1 MMIKDILYRY
11 FEPQFVRFV
20 LVAILNTA
28 FGWCVYAALL
38 WFINLFH
45 IPNPYVLAS
54 LFGYIIGIL
63 FNFTTYSRLVFKDKN
78 KKLIFRFIMVYV
90 ICWLCNSFGI
100 WLLEKCHI
108 NNYLAGA
115 ITAIPVGFLGYV
127 LNSIF
132 VFKKKA
138 KFLNLNRKKQK
149 EGSFDENLEEQAE
162 IVADELT
169 EE

>member
-1 MMIKDILYRY
+1 MIKDILYRY

-108 NNYLAGA
+108 DNYLAGA

-138 KFLNLNRKKQK
+138 KFFNFNRKKQI
-149 EGSFDENLEEQAE
+149 EGSSDENLEEQVE
-162 IVADELT
+162 IVADELS

>member
-1 MMIKDILYRY
+1 MIKDFLHRY

-38 WFINLFH
+38 WVINLFH
-45 IPNPYVLAS
+45 IPNPYVIAS
-54 LFGYIIGIL
+54 LLGYAVGIL
-63 FNFTTYSRLVFKDKN
+63 FNFTTYSALVFKN
-78 KKLIFRFIMVYV
+78 RSKKLIFRFVMVYV
-90 ICWLCNSFGI
+90 VCWLCNSFGI

-115 ITAIPVGFLGYV
+115 ITAIPIGFLGYV
-127 LNSIF
+127 LNSLF

-138 KFLNLNRKKQK
+138 KFLNLDRKKRT
-149 EGSFDENLEEQAE
+149 EDQAE
-162 IVADELT
+162 EHEVSE
-169 EE
+169 

>member
-1 MMIKDILYRY
+1 MIKEFLHRY
-11 FEPQFVRFV
+11 IDPQFIRFV

-38 WFINLFH
+38 WVINLFH

-54 LFGYIIGIL
+54 LIGYIIGIL
-63 FNFTTYSRLVFKDKN
+63 FNFTTYSKLVFNNKDKR
-78 KKLIFRFIMVYV
+78 LLFRFIMVYV
-90 ICWLCNSFGI
+90 VCWICNSFGI

-127 LNSIF
+127 LNSVF
-132 VFKKKA
+132 VFNKKP
-138 KFLNLNRKKQK
+138 KFLNLNRKKK
-149 EGSFDENLEEQAE
+149 SENPEQ
-162 IVADELT
+162 
-169 EE
+169 

>member
-1 MMIKDILYRY
+1 MIKDFLHRY
-11 FEPQFVRFV
+11 FEPQFIRFV

-38 WFINLFH
+38 WLIKLTP

-54 LFGYIIGIL
+54 LLGYIIGIM
-63 FNFTTYSRLVFKDKN
+63 FNFTTYSALVFKDRN

-90 ICWLCNSFGI
+90 VCWICNSLGI
-100 WLLEKCHI
+100 ALLEHWHI

-132 VFKKKA
+132 VYKKKA
-138 KFLNLNRKKQK
+138 KFLNLNRKKKQGK
-149 EGSFDENLEEQAE
+149 CSDVNLEEK
-162 IVADELT
+162 
-169 EE
+169 EETVENKVPEE

>member
-1 MMIKDILYRY
+1 MIRDFLKRFFD
-11 FEPQFVRFV
+11 PQFIRFV

-45 IPNPYVLAS
+45 IPNPYILAS
-54 LFGYIIGIL
+54 LIGYVIGIL
-63 FNFTTYSRLVFKDKN
+63 FNFTTYSKLVFGN
-78 KKLIFRFIMVYV
+78 KKKSLLFKFVMVYV
-90 ICWLCNSFGI
+90 VCWICNSFGI
-100 WLLEKCHI
+100 GLLERLHV

-132 VFKKKA
+132 VFKKQP
-138 KFLNLNRKKQK
+138 KFLNLKKKQNPEDSK
-149 EGSFDENLEEQAE
+149 QEGSEQ
-162 IVADELT
+162 
-169 EE
+169 

>member
-1 MMIKDILYRY
+1 MIKDFLKRY
-11 FEPQFVRFV
+11 FEPQFIRFV

-38 WFINLFH
+38 WIINLFH

-54 LFGYIIGIL
+54 LLGYIIGIA
-63 FNFTTYSRLVFKDKN
+63 FNFTTYSSLVYKKKD
-78 KKLIFRFIMVYV
+78 KKLIFKFILVYV
-90 ICWLCNSFGI
+90 ICWICNSFGI

-115 ITAIPVGFLGYV
+115 ITAIPVGFLGYI

-132 VFKKKA
+132 VFEKKA
-138 KFLNLNRKKQK
+138 KFLNLNRKK
-149 EGSFDENLEEQAE
+149 DEDNR
-162 IVADELT
+162 
-169 EE
+169 